1 MTRRDI
7 LDILIDAKSTLH
19 KRDEDYIWQKQHKLE
34 NKLNYFVRPN
44 PLQRDLLNAW
54 VEPKYKI
61 FTFTGGNRIGK
72 TTIGTILAFSTMF
85 GYFPWSNHRLAFNH
99 GQPRKVRYIG
109 QDWEKHIMQVVVPCL
124 REWWPKERE
133 VETKKNNMGVP
144 ALWTDKTT
152 GSTLEIMSNNQ
163 ESDLHEGWSG
173 DLIVYD
179 EPPKR
184 DIRIANARGLID
196 RNGRE
201 LFCMTLLKEAWVHQ
215 EVINARLEDGKP
227 DTTVFN
233 VTGDI
238 FQNVGFGITEEG
250 VNQFIKTLT
259 EDEKSARIYGK
270 PSYLSGLVY
279 PQFKRS
285 THLVERF
292 DIPLDWLVDIAIDI
306 HPREKQALLFIATD
320 PREDRY
326 VFHEV
331 FDHGDGHWVGEQV
344 VRVVARNKL
353 RVNRIIVDPLA
364 KGDKNMPN
372 TTFDVIDGVLQ
383 AHGMVLDLATKDKQS
398 GIIEV
403 KRHLKGP
410 NNKPSLFFFD
420 DLRETIKE
428 LEGYMYDEDKQK
440 PVDKEDHMME
450 NLYRLLLLDTRWY
463 PLDPYDEEYSDV
475 TMQRTAN
482 SWTGY

>member
-1 MTRRDI
+1 MKTVSPEI
-7 LDILIDAKSTLH
+7 LEQARHLFDVEDQTLIQAELY
-19 KRDEDYIWQKQHKLE
+19 RQN
-34 NKLNYFVRPN
+34 NKLYYFTKPN
-44 PLQRDLLNAW
+44 PLQKDLLDAW
-54 VEPKYKI
+54 ANPRYKI

-72 TTIGTILAFSTMF
+72 TTIGTIIAFSTML
-85 GYFPWSNHRLAFNH
+85 GYFPWSNQRLNFNH
-99 GQPRKVRYIG
+99 GQPRKVRYVG

-133 VETKKNNMGVP
+133 YDTKKNNQGVP
-144 ALWTDKTT
+144 AMWTDKKT

-179 EPPKR
+179 EPPRR
-184 DIRIANARGLID
+184 DIRVANARGLID

-215 EVINARLEDGKP
+215 EIINARMEDGKP
-227 DTTVFN
+227 DTSVYN
-233 VTGDI
+233 INGDI
-238 FQNVGFGITEEG
+238 FSNVGFGITQEG
-250 VNQFIKTLT
+250 VEQFMKTLT

-279 PQFKRS
+279 PQFKRNI
-285 THLVERF
+285 HLVERF

-306 HPREKQALLFIATD
+306 HPREKQAILFIATD

-326 VFHEV
+326 VFREI
-331 FDHGDGHWVGEQV
+331 FEHGDGNFVGEQV
-344 VRVVARNKL
+344 VRVVARDKL

-364 KGDKNMPN
+364 KGDKNMTN
-372 TTFDVIDGVLQ
+372 TTFDKIDGVLQ

-403 KRHLKGP
+403 KKHLKGP
-410 NNKPSLFFFD
+410 NNKPSMFFFD
-420 DLRETIKE
+420 DLRRTIWE
-428 LEGYMYDEDKQK
+428 IEGYMYDEEKQK
-440 PVDKEDHMME
+440 PLDKDDHMME
-450 NLYRLLLLDTRWY
+450 NLYRLCLLDTKWY
-463 PLDPYDEEYSDV
+463 PMDAFDDDYMDHSA
-475 TMQRTAN
+475 QRTSN

>member
-1 MTRRDI
+1 MDQKELSKI
-7 LDILIDAKSTLH
+7 LQEARTIIHRETEDLIWHENH
-19 KRDEDYIWQKQHKLE
+19 KRE
-34 NKLNYFVRPN
+34 NKINYFTHPN
-44 PLQRDLLNAW
+44 PLQKDLLDAW
-54 VEPKYKI
+54 VDSRYKV
-61 FTFTGGNRIGK
+61 FTFSGANRIGK

-85 GYFPWSNHRLAFNH
+85 GYFPWSNQRLPFPH

-133 VETKKNNMGVP
+133 YETKKNNQGVP
-144 ALWTDKTT
+144 ALWTDTAT

-179 EPPKR
+179 EPPR
-184 DIRIANARGLID
+184 REIRVANARGLID
-196 RNGRE
+196 RTGRE
-201 LFCMTLLKEAWVHQ
+201 LFCMTLLKEAWIHQ
-215 EVINARLEDGKP
+215 EVVNARTEDGKP

-238 FQNVGFGITEEG
+238 YQNVGFGITVEG
-250 VNQFIKTLT
+250 VKQFEKTLT

-279 PQFKRS
+279 PQFKRNI
-285 THLVERF
+285 HLVERF
-292 DIPLDWLVDIAIDI
+292 DIPLDWLIDIAIDI
-306 HPREKQALLFIATD
+306 HPREKQAVLFIATD

-326 VFHEV
+326 VFHEI
-331 FDHGDGHWVGEQV
+331 FDHGDGRWVGEQV
-344 VRVVARNKL
+344 VRVTSRDKL

-372 TTFDVIDGVLQ
+372 TTFDKIDAVLQ
-383 AHGMVLDLATKDKQS
+383 AHGMVLDVATKDKQS

-403 KRHLKGP
+403 KRHLIGP

-420 DLRETIKE
+420 DLRRTVWEM
-428 LEGYMYDEDKQK
+428 EGYMYNEDTQK
-440 PVDKEDHMME
+440 PLDKDDHMME
-450 NLYRLLLLDTRWY
+450 NLYRLLLLDTKWY
-463 PLDPYDEEYSDV
+463 PMDEYDDEDKPY
-475 TMQRTAN
+475 MQRTAN